1 MSDKNKNKENKSDS
15 SPDTTSSE
23 IEYKNLSEDKVNA
36 TKNATSFYSG
46 LKVYL
51 IAVMSA
57 ILVLTI
63 GFSIWVYDKSNS
75 QKDLTN
81 QFELLINEDIN
92 RLVERADEMDSRVRE
107 SLAEMDKLRSKNVDL
122 ERKVLRQGSRLIQ
135 MGINPKDEWILAEAL
150 YLSRLATQRLLIERS
165 SESAIALLLEADKLL
180 LKFDDANLAHVRNA
194 LSKEIASLRTLN
206 KIDAQGIIFELNAI
220 SEEVNKLSI
229 LNLLS
234 TQKDTSKTDNKE
246 EVENLENKKQLSL
259 GKFFRNFGEQ
269 LEGAIKVRRFDS
281 DIQPLITEHDLSVV
295 RNNIDLHFQ
304 QAIYSVMREEKD
316 LFELS
321 LKNIVADLKNY
332 FHMNP
337 KSSNLLQRIQ
347 QISLLSI
354 EQKLPKIGYSS
365 ELLSSYISARNEE
378 LLNSV
383 SDQNSDYQVSE

>member
-1 MSDKNKNKENKSDS
+1 LSDKNKNKENKSDS
-15 SPDTTSSE
+15 SPGTTSSE
-23 IEYKNLSEDKVNA
+23 IEYKNLSEDKANA
-36 TKNATSFYSG
+36 TKNATSFYSS

-51 IAVMSA
+51 IAGISA

-81 QFELLINEDIN
+81 QFQLLINEDIN

-122 ERKVLRQGSRLIQ
+122 ERKVLSQGSRLIQ

-269 LEGAIKVRRFDS
+269 LEDAIKVRRFDS

-295 RNNIDLHFQ
+295 RNNIDLQFQ

-365 ELLSSYISARNEE
+365 ELLNSYISARNEE

-383 SDQNSDYQVSE
+383 TSKNSDY

>member
-1 MSDKNKNKENKSDS
+1 LSDKNKNKENKSDS
-15 SPDTTSSE
+15 SPGTTSSE

-51 IAVMSA
+51 IAGMSA

-269 LEGAIKVRRFDS
+269 LEEAIKVRRFDS

-365 ELLSSYISARNEE
+365 ELLNSYISARNEE

-383 SDQNSDYQVSE
+383 TSKNSDF

>member
-1 MSDKNKNKENKSDS
+1 MSDKNKNKENTNES
-15 SPDTTSSE
+15 SPGTTSSE
-23 IEYKNLSEDKVNA
+23 IEDKNLSEDKVNA

-46 LKVYL
+46 LRVYL
-51 IAVMSA
+51 TAGMSA

-81 QFELLINEDIN
+81 QFKLLINEDIN

-259 GKFFRNFGEQ
+259 GNFFRNFGEQ
-269 LEGAIKVRRFDS
+269 LEDAIKVRRFDS

-365 ELLSSYISARNEE
+365 ELLNSYISARNEE

-383 SDQNSDYQVSE
+383 TSKNSDF

>member
-15 SPDTTSSE
+15 SPGTTSSE

-36 TKNATSFYSG
+36 TKNETSFYSG

-51 IAVMSA
+51 IAGMSA

-63 GFSIWVYDKSNS
+63 GFSIWVYDKTNS

-180 LKFDDANLAHVRNA
+180 LKFDDANLVHIRNA

-269 LEGAIKVRRFDS
+269 LEDAIKVRRFDS

-347 QISLLSI
+347 QISLISI
-354 EQKLPKIGYSS
+354 EQTLPKIGYSS
-365 ELLSSYISARNEE
+365 ELLNSYISARNEE

-383 SDQNSDYQVSE
+383 TSKNSDY

>member
-15 SPDTTSSE
+15 SQGTTSSE

-36 TKNATSFYSG
+36 TKNVTSFYSG

-51 IAVMSA
+51 IAGMSA

-122 ERKVLRQGSRLIQ
+122 ERKILRQGSRLIQ

-365 ELLSSYISARNEE
+365 ELLNSYISARNEE

-383 SDQNSDYQVSE
+383 TSKNSDY

>member
-1 MSDKNKNKENKSDS
+1 MSDKNKNKENTNES
-15 SPDTTSSE
+15 SPGTTSSE
-23 IEYKNLSEDKVNA
+23 IEDKNLSEDKVNA

-51 IAVMSA
+51 IAGMSA

-81 QFELLINEDIN
+81 QFKLLINEDIN

-259 GKFFRNFGEQ
+259 GNFFRNFGEQ
-269 LEGAIKVRRFDS
+269 LEDAIKVRRFDS

-337 KSSNLLQRIQ
+337 KSSNLIQRIQ

-365 ELLSSYISARNEE
+365 ELLNSYISARNEE

-383 SDQNSDYQVSE
+383 TSKNSDF

>member
-1 MSDKNKNKENKSDS
+1 MSDKNKNKENTNES
-15 SPDTTSSE
+15 SPGTTSSE
-23 IEYKNLSEDKVNA
+23 IEDKNLSEDKVNA

-46 LKVYL
+46 LRVYL
-51 IAVMSA
+51 TAGMSA

-81 QFELLINEDIN
+81 QFKLLINEDIN

-229 LNLLS
+229 LNLLA
-234 TQKDTSKTDNKE
+234 TQKDTSKTDNKG
-246 EVENLENKKQLSL
+246 EVENLENKEQLSL
-259 GKFFRNFGEQ
+259 GNFFRNFGEQ
-269 LEGAIKVRRFDS
+269 LEDAIKVRRFDS

-337 KSSNLLQRIQ
+337 KSINLLQRIQ
-347 QISLLSI
+347 QISLISI
-354 EQKLPKIGYSS
+354 EQTLPKIGYSS
-365 ELLSSYISARNEE
+365 ELLDSYISARNEE

-383 SDQNSDYQVSE
+383 TPKNSDY

>member
-15 SPDTTSSE
+15 SPGTTSSE

-51 IAVMSA
+51 IAGMSA

-107 SLAEMDKLRSKNVDL
+107 SLAEMDKLRSKNLDL
-122 ERKVLRQGSRLIQ
+122 ERKVLNQGSRLIQ

-269 LEGAIKVRRFDS
+269 LEEAIKVRRFDS

-365 ELLSSYISARNEE
+365 ELLNSYISARNEE

-383 SDQNSDYQVSE
+383 TSKNSDF

>member
-15 SPDTTSSE
+15 SPGTTSSE
-23 IEYKNLSEDKVNA
+23 IEYKNLSEDEVNA
-36 TKNATSFYSG
+36 TKNATSFYSS

-51 IAVMSA
+51 IAGISA

-81 QFELLINEDIN
+81 QFQLLINEDIN

-107 SLAEMDKLRSKNVDL
+107 SLAEMDKLRSKNLDL
-122 ERKVLRQGSRLIQ
+122 ERKVLSQGSRLIQ

-269 LEGAIKVRRFDS
+269 LEDAIKVRRFDS

-295 RNNIDLHFQ
+295 RNNIDLQFQ

-365 ELLSSYISARNEE
+365 ELLNSYISARNEE

-383 SDQNSDYQVSE
+383 TSKNSDY

>member
-15 SPDTTSSE
+15 SPGTTSSE
-23 IEYKNLSEDKVNA
+23 IECKNLSEDKVNA

-51 IAVMSA
+51 IAGMSA

-365 ELLSSYISARNEE
+365 ELLNSYISARNEE

-383 SDQNSDYQVSE
+383 TSKNSDY

>member
-15 SPDTTSSE
+15 SPGTTSSE
-23 IEYKNLSEDKVNA
+23 IEYKNLSEDKLNA

-51 IAVMSA
+51 IAGMSA

-107 SLAEMDKLRSKNVDL
+107 SLAEMDKLRSKNLDL
-122 ERKVLRQGSRLIQ
+122 ERKVLNQGSRLIQ

-180 LKFDDANLAHVRNA
+180 LKFDDTNLAHVRNA

-206 KIDAQGIIFELNAI
+206 KIDTQGIIFELNAI

-269 LEGAIKVRRFDS
+269 LEEAIKVRRFDS

-347 QISLLSI
+347 QISLISI
-354 EQKLPKIGYSS
+354 EQTLPKIGYSS
-365 ELLSSYISARNEE
+365 ELLNSYISARNEE

-383 SDQNSDYQVSE
+383 TPKNSDY

>member
-15 SPDTTSSE
+15 SPGTTSSE
-23 IEYKNLSEDKVNA
+23 IECKNLSEDKVNA

-51 IAVMSA
+51 IAGMSA

-107 SLAEMDKLRSKNVDL
+107 SLAEMDKLRSKNLDL
-122 ERKVLRQGSRLIQ
+122 ERKVLNQGSRLIQ

-365 ELLSSYISARNEE
+365 ELLNSYISARNEE

-383 SDQNSDYQVSE
+383 TSKNSDY

>member
-15 SPDTTSSE
+15 SPGTTSSE

-51 IAVMSA
+51 IAGMSA

-365 ELLSSYISARNEE
+365 ELLNSYISARNEE

-383 SDQNSDYQVSE
+383 TSKNSDY

>member
-15 SPDTTSSE
+15 SPGTTSSE

-365 ELLSSYISARNEE
+365 ELLNSYISARNEE

-383 SDQNSDYQVSE
+383 TSKNSDY

>member
-15 SPDTTSSE
+15 SPGTTSSE
-23 IEYKNLSEDKVNA
+23 IECKNLSEDKVNA

-51 IAVMSA
+51 IAGVSA

-365 ELLSSYISARNEE
+365 ELLNSYISARNEE

-383 SDQNSDYQVSE
+383 TSKNSDY

>member
-15 SPDTTSSE
+15 SRGTTSSA

-46 LKVYL
+46 WKVYL
-51 IAVMSA
+51 IAGMSA

-122 ERKVLRQGSRLIQ
+122 ERKVLNQGSRLIQ

-365 ELLSSYISARNEE
+365 ELLNSYISARNEE

-383 SDQNSDYQVSE
+383 TSKNSDY